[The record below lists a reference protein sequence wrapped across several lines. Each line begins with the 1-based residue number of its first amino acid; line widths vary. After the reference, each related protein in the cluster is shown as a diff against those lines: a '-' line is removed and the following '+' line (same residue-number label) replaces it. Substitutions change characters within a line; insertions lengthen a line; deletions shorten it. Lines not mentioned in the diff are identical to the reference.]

1 MVLVD
6 TSVWVAHFR
15 EGNVRLEAALDK
27 GEVLSHPFIIG
38 ELACG
43 NLKNRREILA
53 LLQTLPRAAAAS
65 DEEAMRL
72 IEIRRLV
79 KVGLGYIDVHLLASA
94 LISGVPIWS
103 LDRTLSRTA
112 ERLNVAYQEA

>member
-15 EGNVRLEAALDK
+15 EGNDQLGAALEK

-43 NLKNRREILA
+43 NLVNRREILG
-53 LLQTLPRAAAAS
+53 LLQTLPRAAAVS
-65 DEEAMRL
+65 DDEVMRF
-72 IEIRRLV
+72 IELRRLAGM
-79 KVGLGYIDVHLLASA
+79 GLGYIDVHLLASA
-94 LISGVPIWS
+94 LITGAPLWS
-103 LDRTLSRTA
+103 LDRTLIRTA
-112 ERLNVAYQEA
+112 EKLNIVYL